1 MAPAEVCRHVNY
13 VYFLVVLGI
22 TLTVLG
28 IALYTK
34 NKRAVKMFLFAAV
47 VWTLIEGI
55 GIVSGMRTY
64 EPHSD
69 RLLIFFFV
77 AIVEDSGW
85 VCLGYMMA
93 EQMYKRFLKK
103 KTTAATKVIT

>member
-85 VCLGYMMA
+85 VCLGYMMT